1 MPRFELLP
9 FPLLFQDTSDDYF
22 SKLNFYS
29 SNFQTEESYT
39 ISIGT
44 KFYFNLHRCSEETQS
59 DWVTFSNYQIGI
71 DDRRYEHLCGQVT
84 DKKKKK
90 IADSDGNFFRVTFH
104 SDEVYDATGFKAV
117 YEFRDKE
124 GQFLIFSIF

>member
-1 MPRFELLP
+1 MC
-9 FPLLFQDTSDDYF
+9 
-22 SKLNFYS
+22 
-29 SNFQTEESYT
+29 
-39 ISIGT
+39 GT
-44 KFYFNLHRCSEETQS
+44 
-59 DWVTFSNYQIGI
+59 
-71 DDRRYEHLCGQVT
+71 VT